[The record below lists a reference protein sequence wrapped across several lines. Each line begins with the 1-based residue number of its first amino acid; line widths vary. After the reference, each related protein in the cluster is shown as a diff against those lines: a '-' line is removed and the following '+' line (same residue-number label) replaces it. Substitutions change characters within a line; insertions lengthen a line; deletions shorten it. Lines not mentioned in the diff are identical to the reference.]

1 MKTKPKFVISHIPC
15 VCVRIHW
22 RKNNCEKITKSNQL
36 VTFQKNFTNNDVVV
50 WPLLFRIV
58 RLVREFH
65 TLPETNKTF
74 TRPTNKQTNNP
85 KQKRKR
91 NREKI
96 IEKHRVAEWISLFW
110 FGLLRVAVSFH
121 FISLTTFLSYGW

>member
-58 RLVREFH
+58 RLREFH

-85 KQKRKR
+85 KQKR

>member
-1 MKTKPKFVISHIPC
+1 MRFVHIL
-15 VCVRIHW
+15 IN
-22 RKNNCEKITKSNQL
+22 KNNCEKITKSNQL

-58 RLVREFH
+58 RLREFQ

-85 KQKRKR
+85 KQKR

-96 IEKHRVAEWISLFW
+96 IEKHNAKI
-110 FGLLRVAVSFH
+110 
-121 FISLTTFLSYGW
+121 